1 MAQLEKTIRVAR
13 GGQVDNASVRTGA
26 SQTQLQRVRSV
37 LTGVILI
44 LVKDDIDLAPL
55 IPPLTVTAHPILLP
69 ELDSVDLLCRLPI
82 VKIRFAAECS
92 IRPADWPGQLSHL

>member
-13 GGQVDNASVRTGA
+13 GGQVDNASV
-26 SQTQLQRVRSV
+26 

-44 LVKDDIDLAPL
+44 LVKDDIDLTPL

-69 ELDSVDLLCRLPI
+69 ELDSVDLLCGLPI
-82 VKIRFAAECS
+82 VKIGFVAECS